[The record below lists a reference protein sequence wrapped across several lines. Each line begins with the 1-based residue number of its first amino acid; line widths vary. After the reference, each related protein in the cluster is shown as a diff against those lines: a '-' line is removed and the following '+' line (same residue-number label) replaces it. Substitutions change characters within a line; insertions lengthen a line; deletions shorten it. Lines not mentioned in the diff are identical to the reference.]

1 MAVSAL
7 YTGSAPSARHDGVEL
22 LGELVDE
29 RAASAEVLGRLGAG
43 NGDDRRSRRPRLG
56 LPGETTTAL
65 EALERRYDVRPRG
78 RRRRRQPS
86 GGVQPDRAHG
96 AI

>member
-43 NGDDRRSRRPRLG
+43 SGDDRRSRRLRPGLLG
-56 LPGETTTAL
+56 GETTTAL
-65 EALERRYDVRPRG
+65 EELERRYHVPPLAAGDVDAADRPEG
-78 RRRRRQPS
+78 FKPT
-86 GGVQPDRAHG
+86 A
-96 AI
+96 